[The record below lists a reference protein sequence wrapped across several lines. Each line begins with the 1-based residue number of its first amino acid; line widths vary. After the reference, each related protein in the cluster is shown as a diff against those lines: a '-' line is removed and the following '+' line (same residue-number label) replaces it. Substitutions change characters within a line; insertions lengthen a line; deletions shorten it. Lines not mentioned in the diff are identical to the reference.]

1 MAICHH
7 FPFYP
12 RLLATTSLLSV
23 SIHWPALTFSVL
35 NLKSR
40 WVFKETILPSQTIL
54 GSPSA
59 VFLVTTTIAWNF
71 FMSWGAELCLQVRAL
86 TAYVPDSGHLPP
98 SSCVSL
104 WKPNSTRGFVPSQL
118 LVCPLG
124 SLLWGLVQVKSRLKT
139 PGCKAQLMACTA
151 TATSVLTGPTQRPP
165 ASVLTQQPQWPMPGS
180 HPTSQ

>member
-7 FPFYP
+7 FPFHP

-35 NLKSR
+35 NLKSS

-59 VFLVTTTIAWNF
+59 IFLATTTIASSWVGELSSVPWVGEH
-71 FMSWGAELCLQVRAL
+71 MSQTQVTYHL
-86 TAYVPDSGHLPP
+86 VHVSHSENQTPPGGSVP
-98 SSCVSL
+98 
-104 WKPNSTRGFVPSQL
+104 FQL
-118 LVCPLG
+118 LACPLG

-151 TATSVLTGPTQRPP
+151 TATSILTGPARRPP
-165 ASVLTQQPQWPMPGS
+165 ASTLTQQPQWPMPGS
-180 HPTSQ
+180 HSTSQ